1 MSFLKLVII
10 IKQMSYFNFFF
21 IARSNCTLVCPNDC
35 VVTKYDIT
43 QSGTPRSDYDSFLH
57 ITSLSKKNEQLAKL
71 AKDIKRLDDLCIKPE
86 HKEQMVKELK
96 QLRQNIAYSSSHLHF
111 FWQHETMVS
120 HVRDQVYDLWDMIS
134 NDITYFF
141 YSILKNHLYDSI

>member
-10 IKQMSYFNFFF
+10 FKQMRFILTFFF
-21 IARSNCTLVCPNDC
+21 IGQSNCTLTCPNDC

-57 ITSLSKKNEQLAKL
+57 ITSLSKKNEQLTNL
-71 AKDIKRLDDLCIKPE
+71 AKDIKRLDDLCISLEK
-86 HKEQMVKELK
+86 KEQMIKELK
-96 QLRQNIAYSSSHLHF
+96 QLRKSIAYSSSHLHF

-120 HVRDQVYDLWDMIS
+120 HVREQVYTLLEMCGNS
-134 NDITYFF
+134 T
-141 YSILKNHLYDSI
+141 